1 MIRTKEWLK
10 KQREKAKLTQ
20 KELADNTGISVNAIR
35 NIEQGQRLGS
45 IETWTKIERFFN
57 EENCSFEYTSLIAS
71 VKNDIEHWDE
81 TKQCFLYYVVV
92 DNHIVIN
99 DYSLEKPS
107 NNTERVL
114 TGTLKQALDIFE
126 NENKLIN

>member
-57 EENCSFEYTSLIAS
+57 AENCSFEYTM
-71 VKNDIEHWDE
+71 
-81 TKQCFLYYVVV
+81 
-92 DNHIVIN
+92 
-99 DYSLEKPS
+99 
-107 NNTERVL
+107 
-114 TGTLKQALDIFE
+114 
-126 NENKLIN
+126 